1 MDNANLKYL
10 CESCQVRIAV
20 SDKAVFVSPNGII
33 PYMGYA
39 KNRVALMIVNKC
51 FIHRPAKKMAQ
62 DVTI

>member
-1 MDNANLKYL
+1 MQDWINVVKEE
-10 CESCQVRIAV
+10 CFETVQMF
-20 SDKAVFVSPNGII
+20 FVSFFGTI

-39 KNRVALMIVNKC
+39 KNRVALMIVIKC